1 MIDKIKKFKSY
12 ILPILGVV
20 LAAILVLFG
29 GNDKKEA
36 ESVQTRSPD
45 YESQELVT
53 YTESLEDKIESFLT
67 EIKGITNVSVI
78 LTVESSTETVYA
90 TQGTNSDY
98 VVLKDSDGN
107 ENAIPLTEISAKIR
121 GIAVACDY
129 GGDETLKM
137 TVIELL
143 AALFDIGT
151 NRISVLPA

>member
-1 MIDKIKKFKSY
+1 MVEKIKGFKSY
-12 ILPILGVV
+12 ILPVMGVF

-29 GNDKKEA
+29 SNGKE
-36 ESVQTRSPD
+36 STKYVQTHSTD

-53 YTESLEDKIESFLT
+53 YTESLEDKIASFLS

-107 ENAIPLTEISAKIR
+107 ENAIPLTEISA
-121 GIAVACDY
+121 
-129 GGDETLKM
+129 
-137 TVIELL
+137 
-143 AALFDIGT
+143 
-151 NRISVLPA
+151 